1 MLLLQQVNA
10 VSRTRFQLRKQH
22 RNTQRTKHTRT
33 RKWPIIVHILHEKTK
48 ISFLALANRNAKA
61 GVNPTPALIETT
73 ANPKRCGFPLSR
85 KKSGPS
91 GQFASTNEL
100 TKGGYSIFLIL
111 LTSFI
116 YSSTCFL
123 SRSGAANVKM
133 IRGFLAPRTST

>member
-73 ANPKRCGFPLSR
+73 ANPKRCGFPMSR

-91 GQFASTNEL
+91 DQFAGANLL
-100 TKGGYSIFLIL
+100 TKP
-111 LTSFI
+111 FI
-116 YSSTCFL
+116 RFS
-123 SRSGAANVKM
+123 
-133 IRGFLAPRTST
+133 